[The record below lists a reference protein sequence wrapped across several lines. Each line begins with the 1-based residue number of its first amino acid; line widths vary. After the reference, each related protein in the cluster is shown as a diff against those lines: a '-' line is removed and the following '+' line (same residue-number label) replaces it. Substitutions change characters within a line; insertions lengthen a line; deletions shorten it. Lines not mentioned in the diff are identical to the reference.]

1 MTASPPLTAWHS
13 GRQLRRT
20 GSGDRSGPGAPRAV
34 PWRPETAG
42 RRSERCVR
50 PRCRFAAGRS
60 PARPTRMQCR
70 SHRPGL
76 GTWARPWPARRSS
89 RVRGASPARQ
99 SVPALRASWARRL
112 VPARQA
118 SCARQLLA
126 AQPACESHSPLQ
138 APGGWLFRQRPAL
151 ATARTPLRAASV
163 QVRQAVSPPPS
174 LRGVRPQP
182 SRREVRQ
189 QPSRPPGQAWHLP
202 VHEAEQALPLRRRA
216 SAAPA
221 ADRPRRGLPPPAR
234 RAARAA
240 TLPSGSPARP
250 PAVTRR
256 KLQRRAAADSA
267 SPSGRDTRARRH
279 HATPQARAAT
289 RRSMHRRPAAP
300 ESPARAEPSC
310 RHDARAPEASR
321 PGPKPVPR
329 AHWRR
334 STAPPRP
341 LPRRPGA
348 AACGRNAG
356 STGRCPG

>member
-20 GSGDRSGPGAPRAV
+20 GSGDRSSSEAPRAG

-42 RRSERCVR
+42 RRSDRCVR

-60 PARPTRMQCR
+60 PARPTRMPGR
-70 SHRPGL
+70 SYRPGL

-99 SVPALRASWARRL
+99 SVPALRASGARRL

-151 ATARTPLRAASV
+151 ATARTPLRAASA
-163 QVRQAVSPPPS
+163 QDRRAAPPTS
-174 LRGVRPQP
+174 LRMVPP
-182 SRREVRQ
+182 K
-189 QPSRPPGQAWHLP
+189 PSRPEVLPQSSRRPGQARHLP
-202 VHEAEQALPLRRRA
+202 VQEAAQALPVRRRA
-216 SAAPA
+216 SPASA
-221 ADRPRRGLPPPAR
+221 ADQPRRGFPSSAR
-234 RAARAA
+234 RAALAA
-240 TLPSGSPARP
+240 ALPSGSPARP
-250 PAVTRR
+250 PAVTRWT
-256 KLQRRAAADSA
+256 LQGRAATGLA
-267 SPSGRDTRARRH
+267 SPSGRDTRARRRR
-279 HATPQARAAT
+279 ATPQARAAT
-289 RRSMHRRPAAP
+289 RRWMHRRRAAP

-310 RHDARAPEASR
+310 PRDARALEASR
-321 PGPKPVPR
+321 PGPTPVPDPQGG
-329 AHWRR
+329 R
-334 STAPPRP
+334 STSASRRLPQRP
-341 LPRRPGA
+341 A
-348 AACGRNAG
+348 ATVCGRNAG